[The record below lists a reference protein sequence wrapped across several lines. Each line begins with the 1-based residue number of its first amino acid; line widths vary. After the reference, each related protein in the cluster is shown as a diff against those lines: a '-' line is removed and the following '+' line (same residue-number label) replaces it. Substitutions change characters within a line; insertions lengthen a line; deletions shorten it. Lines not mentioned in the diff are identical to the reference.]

1 MANTSGCNRVLFSNQ
16 SVGLSS
22 SGSNS
27 LILSHNL
34 GETPHV
40 QILRTA
46 LLGSPGI
53 IAVTSR
59 NASQIGLTLND
70 ASGTAPQ
77 TGIDVVADRV
87 WTPCQ

>member
-22 SGSNS
+22 SGSVS
-27 LILSHNL
+27 LILAHSL

-46 LLGSPGI
+46 LLACPAF
-53 IAVTSR
+53 IAVVSR

-70 ASGTAPQ
+70 GNATAPA